1 MELRTFEGTWEEI
14 SQLGPELAGRRV
26 RLTVLDVARPETML
40 DSALGSILED
50 AERLAS
56 LSPCPGPSP
65 LGDEWSEGVAEKF
78 RGQGF
83 EL

>member
-14 SQLGPELAGRRV
+14 SQHGPELAGRRV
-26 RLTVLDVARPETML
+26 RLTVLDLARPETML
-40 DSALGSILED
+40 DSALAKILED
-50 AERLAS
+50 AEKLAS
-56 LSPCPGPSP
+56 ISQSPGPSP
-65 LGDEWSEGVAEKF
+65 LDDEWSEGVAEKF